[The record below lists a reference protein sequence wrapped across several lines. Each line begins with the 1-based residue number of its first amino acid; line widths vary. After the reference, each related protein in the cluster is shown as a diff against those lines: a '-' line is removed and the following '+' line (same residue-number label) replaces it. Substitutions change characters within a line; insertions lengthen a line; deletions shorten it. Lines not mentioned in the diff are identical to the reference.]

1 MSAEIISSDLQPLLG
16 CPSPEA
22 CAFYQKFAAFAAER
36 QDAADVK
43 IASVVGR
50 VLEEKEKL
58 MESTPK
64 KDRIDTVVLVTGDV
78 ATFGYFALD
87 TITKHISGAKSMLS
101 VKWSLFAFGE
111 IAGAL
116 NIAVSVVTLFQ
127 AIRAFKNGLGED
139 GWRLLWDAITG
150 ILPGVALIIVSSTLK
165 GIVAAALATPGV
177 FPALFI
183 ISMLFVVIQLIKKE
197 TNLVKYQD
205 IASQL
210 DLDDWKSRLQ
220 NGNFAL
226 PEFFKIDTSRM
237 PSDQLKQHVIDK
249 MQVLQGDMGVEAAVR
264 AYRVWL
270 RTLQKDSDAAAQE
283 IDSLKIEVKKWNRSL
298 HVRSAQQGIY
308 ALGILVSLIALSPR
322 VNHTALTAIN
332 DAGLALANGIAL
344 LMDYFWTFTRN
355 TPSVVPMVEL
365 QNIKDLPNRQD
376 LQGSPVPT

>member
-1 MSAEIISSDLQPLLG
+1 MPRKRWLRLGGAALLLIVDFLEIGVNDLV
-16 CPSPEA
+16 
-22 CAFYQKFAAFAAER
+22 AAWTA
-36 QDAADVK
+36 
-43 IASVVGR
+43 
-50 VLEEKEKL
+50 
-58 MESTPK
+58 
-64 KDRIDTVVLVTGDV
+64 TGT
-78 ATFGYFALD
+78 AT
-87 TITKHISGAKSMLS
+87 
-101 VKWSLFAFGE
+101 
-111 IAGAL
+111 
-116 NIAVSVVTLFQ
+116 
-127 AIRAFKNGLGED
+127 
-139 GWRLLWDAITG
+139 
-150 ILPGVALIIVSSTLK
+150 LIIVSSTLK

-210 DLDDWKSRLQ
+210 DLDDWKSILQ

-270 RTLQKDSDAAAQE
+270 STLQKDSDAAAQE